1 METIRNMFKHLHWAN
16 QRILE
21 TLEHN
26 TEVDK
31 QIINLFSH
39 ILLAEQVWFTRLKG
53 LDSASLPIWEEI
65 RIEAC
70 AELVKQNHL
79 NYKDYLNGVTENKL
93 EQIVSY
99 RNSKGQEFKNSVGEI
114 LTHVGLH
121 GQYHR
126 GQINLLL
133 RKNQIEPINVDF
145 ITFKR

>member
-1 METIRNMFKHLHWAN
+1 M
-16 QRILE
+16 
-21 TLEHN
+21 
-26 TEVDK
+26 DK

-65 RIEAC
+65 SIEAC

-99 RNSKGQEFKNSVGEI
+99 RNSKGQEFRE
-114 LTHVGLH
+114 L
-121 GQYHR
+121 QMR
-126 GQINLLL
+126 GDSDPCGAARTISSWT
-133 RKNQIEPINVDF
+133 NQSASKKKSNR
-145 ITFKR
+145 TY